1 MVYQEKLLLYRVRN
15 AFIKLPNIL
24 YNRGKFIKVLRKYVW
39 VRFMKMFFQMLLPA
53 PFIPEIQDPET
64 VNKTYKYWRIR
75 ILYSMFIGYAF
86 YYFTRKSFTFAM
98 PGLIQDLGF
107 DKSHL
112 GILGSILSISYGL
125 SKFASGVIGD
135 RVNPRYMMAIGLML
149 TGVCNILFGLSS
161 SIFFF
166 ALFWGL
172 NGWFQGFGWPP
183 CARFLTQWYSH
194 SERGAWWSTW
204 NVSHNVGG
212 FLIPWIAGFAL
223 YYFGWRYAMF
233 IPGVLCILVGLFLI
247 NRLRDTPQSIGL
259 PSIEKFRNDYVD
271 KAESEKEAQKEL
283 TTKTIFVEYILKNP
297 YIWLLAVAYFFVYV
311 VRTGINDWT
320 ALYLVESKGY
330 SSIGANGCV
339 SLFEVGGFFG
349 SLAAG
354 WSSDR
359 LFKAKRGPVNVLFS
373 CGMLISIALFWIIPQ
388 GYILLDSIVMFV
400 IGFSIFGPQMMIG
413 MAAAE
418 LSHKKAVATST
429 GFIGLF
435 AYTGSSF
442 AGYPLGALTQ
452 SLGWEGFYWALLISC
467 VVSIVLLLPLW
478 SVKSAG
484 IKIPAQSN
492 VKASINMP
500 EGEPAKS

>member
-1 MVYQEKLLLYRVRN
+1 MDKILALL
-15 AFIKLPNIL
+15 
-24 YNRGKFIKVLRKYVW
+24 
-39 VRFMKMFFQMLLPA
+39 QPA
-53 PFIPEIQDPET
+53 PHIPEIKDKEQVKRD
-64 VNKTYKYWRIR
+64 YRYWRIR

-107 DKSHL
+107 DKSQL
-112 GILGSILSISYGL
+112 GILGSILSITYGI

-135 RVNPRYMMAIGLML
+135 RVNPRYMMAIGLMM
-149 TGVCNILFGLSS
+149 TGVCNICFGLSS

-212 FLIPWIAGFAL
+212 FLIPWVAGVAL
-223 YYFGWRYAMF
+223 QYFGWRYAMY
-233 IPGVLCILVGLFLI
+233 IPGVLCILVGFFLI
-247 NRLRDTPQSIGL
+247 NRLRDTPQSLGL
-259 PSIEKFRNDYVD
+259 PPIEKYRNDYVD
-271 KAESEKEAQKEL
+271 KIEAEGSGKPLTSKEIL
-283 TTKTIFVEYILKNP
+283 VTFVLKNP
-297 YIWLLAVAYFFVYV
+297 YIWLLAIAYFFVYA

-320 ALYLVESKGY
+320 ALFLVESKGY
-330 SSIGANGCV
+330 SSIGANGAV

-359 LFKAKRGPVNVLFS
+359 IFHAKRGPVNVLFS
-373 CGMLISIALFWIIPQ
+373 AAMLVFIGLFWFIPP
-388 GYILLDSIVMFV
+388 GYPLLDSIFMFL
-400 IGFSIFGPQMMIG
+400 IGFAIFGPQMLIG

-418 LSHKKAVATST
+418 LSHKKAAASST
-429 GFIGLF
+429 GFVGFF
-435 AYTGSSF
+435 AYVGAAM
-442 AGYPLGALTQ
+442 AGYPLGTISQ
-452 SLGWEGFYWALLISC
+452 YLGWGGFYWALFIC
-467 VVSIVLLLPLW
+467 CIVSTLLLLPLW
-478 SVKSAG
+478 SVGPSHVR
-484 IKIPAQSN
+484 SN
-492 VKASINMP
+492 S
-500 EGEPAKS
+500 S

>member
-1 MVYQEKLLLYRVRN
+1 MNKLLVFL
-15 AFIKLPNIL
+15 
-24 YNRGKFIKVLRKYVW
+24 
-39 VRFMKMFFQMLLPA
+39 QPA
-53 PFIPEIQDPET
+53 PYLPEIKDKEQMRKD
-64 VNKTYKYWRIR
+64 YKYWRIR

-107 DKSHL
+107 DKSQL
-112 GILGSILSISYGL
+112 GILGSILSITYGI

-135 RVNPRYMMAIGLML
+135 KTNPRYMMAFGLML
-149 TGVCNILFGLSS
+149 TGIFNICFGLSS

-194 SERGAWWSTW
+194 SERGSWWSTW

-212 FLIPWIAGFAL
+212 FLIPWVAGVAL
-223 YYFGWRYAMF
+223 QYFGWRYAMY
-233 IPGVLCILVGLFLI
+233 IPGVLCILVGFFLI
-247 NRLRDTPQSIGL
+247 NRLRDTPQSLGL
-259 PSIEKFRNDYVD
+259 PPIEKYRNDCIDKIEGEENDKDLTSKQILMDYV
-271 KAESEKEAQKEL
+271 
-283 TTKTIFVEYILKNP
+283 FKNP
-297 YIWLLAVAYFFVYV
+297 YIWLLAIAYFFVYA

-320 ALYLVESKGY
+320 ALFLVESKGY
-330 SSIGANGCV
+330 NSIGANGCV

-373 CGMLISIALFWIIPQ
+373 LGMLFFIGLFWLIPE
-388 GYILLDSIVMFV
+388 GHALIDSVVMFF
-400 IGFSIFGPQMMIG
+400 IGFTIFGPQMMVG

-418 LSHKKAVATST
+418 LSHKKAAATST
-429 GFIGLF
+429 GFVGFF
-435 AYTGSSF
+435 AYIGAAF
-442 AGYPLGALTQ
+442 AGYPLGAITQ
-452 SLGWEGFYWALLISC
+452 NWGWQGFYWSLLICCVISALLLI
-467 VVSIVLLLPLW
+467 PLW
-478 SVKSAG
+478 SVTASYLHLKPSSPSHEPSAQAL
-484 IKIPAQSN
+484 KMKP
-492 VKASINMP
+492 KA
-500 EGEPAKS
+500 ART